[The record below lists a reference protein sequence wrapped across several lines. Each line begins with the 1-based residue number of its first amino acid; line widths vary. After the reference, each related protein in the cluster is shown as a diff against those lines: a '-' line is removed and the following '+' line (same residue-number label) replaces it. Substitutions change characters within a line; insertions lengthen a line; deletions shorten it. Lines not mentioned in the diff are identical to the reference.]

1 MPIQSSSPVVLA
13 LLLLLLVDVALV
25 AVVRDV
31 PPGTERGSFQVLYT
45 T

>member
-13 LLLLLLVDVALV
+13 LLPLLLVDVALV

>member
-13 LLLLLLVDVALV
+13 LLLLLVDVALV

-31 PPGTERGSFQVLYT
+31 PPGTVRGSFQVLYT

>member
-13 LLLLLLVDVALV
+13 LLVALV
-25 AVVRDV
+25 FVVVVVRDV

>member
-13 LLLLLLVDVALV
+13 LLLLLVDVALV